1 MLLPRLTLAE
11 IVAVPNPTSGLVVF
25 CTTDSKLYIYNATAL
40 QWKEVAFGTGA
51 ISPPPFVC
59 GNSITIDHVAGTVA
73 PVSKSVT
80 YGTITNIT
88 GEPSKCWITS
98 NLGADHQA
106 ADVNDGTEES
116 AGWYWQFDRKQGYEH
131 DGTTRTPNT
140 IWISSISG
148 NTNWNASND
157 PCTIELGTGWHVPS
171 ASEWDNIINSN
182 NWTNWH
188 DVWNSGLKIHGA
200 AYLDLTDGSLTE
212 RGVEGYYCT
221 NTMSSRGPEYSY
233 FVYFNDFACYITDR
247 GNRAD
252 AYAMRCV
259 KDESSPISLPAVTTS
274 LLTNITTTAATSG
287 GDVTSDGGATVN
299 VRGVCWSTSSNPTL
313 ANSYTNDGSGTGTF
327 VSSITGLATNTL
339 YYVRSY
345 ATNSEGTAYGNE
357 VSFTTLPVFTCGS
370 SITINHVAGSVAP
383 VTKTV
388 TYGTV
393 TNIPGETTKCW
404 ITSNL
409 GADHQAT
416 AKTDA
421 TEASA
426 GWYWQFNRQQGYM
439 HDGSIRTPAITWI
452 SSIDENSGWVAA
464 NDPCTLEFGNGW
476 RIPTGTE
483 WGNVDAAGNW
493 TSANGPWNSALKL
506 HQAGSLHFSDG
517 SLQSRGTGGSQWST
531 DMDFTTTAWLLGFS
545 TGCNMNS
552 YNKAFAVSVRCIKN

>member
-1 MLLPRLTLAE
+1 MKHLFVLLLFVAGINVSAQVAINDDGSAPHNSAMLDVKSSSKGLLPSRMTQAQ
-11 IVAVPNPTSGLVVF
+11 IGSIIDPANGLLVF
-25 CTTDSKLYIYNATAL
+25 CTTDNKMYIYVSTDV
-40 QWKEVAFGTGA
+40 QWKEV
-51 ISPPPFVC
+51 
-59 GNSITIDHVAGTVA
+59 
-73 PVSKSVT
+73 T
-80 YGTITNIT
+80 YGTGTITP
-88 GEPSKCWITS
+88 GFLC
-98 NLGADHQA
+98 G
-106 ADVNDGTEES
+106 GT
-116 AGWYWQFDRKQGYEH
+116 
-131 DGTTRTPNT
+131 
-140 IWISSISG
+140 
-148 NTNWNASND
+148 
-157 PCTIELGTGWHVPS
+157 
-171 ASEWDNIINSN
+171 
-182 NWTNWH
+182 
-188 DVWNSGLKIHGA
+188 
-200 AYLDLTDGSLTE
+200 
-212 RGVEGYYCT
+212 
-221 NTMSSRGPEYSY
+221 
-233 FVYFNDFACYITDR
+233 
-247 GNRAD
+247 
-252 AYAMRCV
+252 
-259 KDESSPISLPAVTTS
+259 
-274 LLTNITTTAATSG
+274 
-287 GDVTSDGGATVN
+287 
-299 VRGVCWSTSSNPTL
+299 
-313 ANSYTNDGSGTGTF
+313 
-327 VSSITGLATNTL
+327 
-339 YYVRSY
+339 
-345 ATNSEGTAYGNE
+345 
-357 VSFTTLPVFTCGS
+357 
-370 SITINHVAGSVAP
+370 ITISHMEGSVAP

-439 HDGSIRTPAITWI
+439 HDGSIRTPATTWI